1 MKTKGYLSVV
11 ILFFGVNLCALQSDA
26 KMLNF
31 KLQTRDPKT
40 NEILIK
46 SEIVDA
52 SKVGI
57 IIVDPWN
64 YHWCMTWT
72 EQAGGMLPRINR
84 ANECARKL
92 GMQVFWAP
100 TDVAGM
106 YSGWP
111 QRQRAMAVPYIEVP
125 KMRNYTCKFTLPI
138 GKCICGPGIE
148 CKVNYGWDGLNP
160 ELDIAKEDLI
170 VAGTAELYSLCKAQG
185 ITHLIYFGGATN
197 ICLTGKPEG
206 LSYMYGGGLETIF
219 ARDLSFAMTQYDPAS
234 SYTPSVGNVQATD
247 DLERA
252 GIPTVNFVDELHKLA
267 LWNDKWVTEP
277 IRITPAGK
285 VNRPYFFEKPI
296 TVTLEAPYLP
306 DAEIRFTIDGSLPTS
321 TSALYKIPFEVK
333 KTTTLRTAAF
343 LKGGKVS
350 LDGQAYFVCLP
361 PIPPKPDVLLEKIDF
376 VPDLYGAARK
386 DYAACLWNPVINK
399 SYEGESLRVRDSIYS
414 NGLGMRAPAYIRY
427 NLKPEWKRFVALAGA
442 DDNMLKT
449 ELGRNIAMYPKM
461 VFKVYIDGKQIAESP
476 VMRISQ
482 KPWRFDVSIPTG
494 SRQIVLVCDDKGE
507 RSPYNLGNWVDAG
520 FCLNNDGPL
529 IKTKGLL

>member
-1 MKTKGYLSVV
+1 MKNKRGYLLGLV
-11 ILFFGVNLCALQSDA
+11 LFFEVSLFAFQAVA
-26 KMLNF
+26 KTINF

-40 NEILIK
+40 NVTLIK
-46 SEIVDA
+46 AENVDA
-52 SKVGI
+52 SKVAI
-57 IIVDPWN
+57 VIVDPWN

-92 GMQVFWAP
+92 GMQIFWAP
-100 TDVAGM
+100 TDVASM

-148 CKVNYGWDGLNP
+148 CKVNYGWDGMNP
-160 ELDIAKEDLI
+160 ELDIANEDLI

-234 SYTPSVGNVQATD
+234 SYTPSVGNIQATD

-267 LWNDKWVTEP
+267 LWNDKWITEP
-277 IRITPAGK
+277 VRISPAGK
-285 VNRPYFFEKPI
+285 VSRPYFFEKTVI
-296 TVTLEAPYLP
+296 VTLEAPYLAG
-306 DAEIRFTIDGSLPTS
+306 AEIRFTFDGSQPTA
-321 TSALYKIPFEVK
+321 TSQHYKTPFELK

-343 LKGGKVS
+343 RKGLKVS
-350 LDGQAYFVCLP
+350 LDGQAYFVCMP
-361 PIPPKPDVLLEKIDF
+361 PMPPKPEVLLAQIESVK
-376 VPDLYGAARK
+376 DLYGAVNSA
-386 DYAACLWNPVINK
+386 YAACLWYPVINK
-399 SYEGESLRVRDSIYS
+399 SYEGKSLQIRDSIYS

-427 NLKPEWKRFVALAGA
+427 NLKPEWKRFTALAGI
-442 DDNMLKT
+442 DDNMIKK
-449 ELGRNIAMYPKM
+449 ELGRNIAMYPKI
-461 VFKVYIDGKQIAESP
+461 VFQVYIDGKMVAESP
-476 VMRISQ
+476 FMRISQ
-482 KPWRFDVSIPTG
+482 KAWRFDVSIPAG
-494 SRQIVLVCDDKGE
+494 SRQIVLVCDDKGD
-507 RSPYNLGNWVDAG
+507 RNSYNFGNWVDAG
-520 FCLNNDGPL
+520 FL
-529 IKTKGLL
+529 TK